1 MCLICDVCCADFRDN
16 DAMVQELQTAAPS
29 SKPLHFKNHF
39 SIGLFG
45 QASIPR
51 WLPAPCLHCDGGDE
65 CLYFR
70 DATTLADLGVYQS
83 TARAILDMS
92 FAMPVMT

>member
-1 MCLICDVCCADFRDN
+1 
-16 DAMVQELQTAAPS
+16 MVQELQTAAPS
-29 SKPLHFKNHF
+29 SKPLHFKEPLLHWPLWPGKY
-39 SIGLFG
+39 SSL
-45 QASIPR
+45 ASCTVPSLR
-51 WLPAPCLHCDGGDE
+51 GGDE
-65 CLYFR
+65 WLYFR